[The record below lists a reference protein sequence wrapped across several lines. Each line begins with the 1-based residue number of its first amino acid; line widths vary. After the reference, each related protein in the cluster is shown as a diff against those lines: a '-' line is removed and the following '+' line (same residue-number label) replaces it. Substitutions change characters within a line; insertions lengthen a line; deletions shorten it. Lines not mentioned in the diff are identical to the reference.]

1 MIDWQEIVVIMVV
14 IAAGAQI
21 AWWLYTN
28 GRN

>member
-1 MIDWQEIVVIMVV
+1 MIDWQEIIVIMVV

>member
-1 MIDWQEIVVIMVV
+1 MIDWQEIIAIMVV